1 MVPVTH
7 STTTYITLSAVIPC
21 LHVHATIVASVHK
34 AIAGLIVKFIEHRH
48 GGILGPAKGGELP
61 VSLTRHGKEGVPAI
75 HEITA
80 DELVRVCGAR
90 ERRGR
95 AHLWRLEENYEE
107 HL

>member
-61 VSLTRHGKEGVPAI
+61 VSLTRHGQEGVPAI

-90 ERRGR
+90 ERRGG
-95 AHLWRLEENYEE
+95 AHLRRLEENYEE